1 MALAKRIFDPE
12 ELMKA
17 PQTLLAALIVAAGV
31 FFVGQS
37 AFAQTQIYDWPSQTY
52 PVLVTTNGDLIFID
66 NEGMATR
73 AYDWKAQSRGE
84 RDKALYLVDM
94 DNDDSPE
101 IVGSGTPTFVL
112 NQDANAVWAHKDGC
126 DQAIVADFVADDQ
139 LDIMCNNGREL
150 KVYTYDGQFVWSLGL
165 NRRIEQCRAGDWNGD
180 LKADLECAYR
190 GSSQLARVDAEGK
203 LINGEASEHEIPEE
217 ANDLDEVQPAGKAM
231 IEGKEFFDLDGD
243 GNADEKLTA
252 DGDAIVVGSKAKSKA
267 LARIELGGEALGAV
281 VKKMGEAG
289 THAFVI
295 TDGKIVV
302 IGPDAEKKAEY
313 STDAS
318 DYERSPLA
326 ELKSVY
332 ANNFGE
338 GNNKK
343 AQDAV
348 TAVQDKLSECY
359 GSRVRRN
366 PFAGTGKMLLQ
377 VSVDDK
383 GSVSGVN
390 KVHADITDDDIL
402 NCAKRALQRADYPK
416 AEGGNGSIN
425 VNINYT
431 FVDKAK

>member
-1 MALAKRIFDPE
+1 
-12 ELMKA
+12 MKA
-17 PQTLLAALIVAAGV
+17 PQSLISALIVAAGV
-31 FFVGQS
+31 LFVGQS
-37 AFAQTQIYDWPSQTY
+37 AFAQTQIYDWPSETY

-66 NEGMATR
+66 NKGEATR

-84 RDKALYLVDM
+84 REKGLYLVNM
-94 DNDDSPE
+94 DNDGGPE

-112 NQDANAVWAHKDGC
+112 NTDSNAIWAHKDGC
-126 DQAIVADFVADDQ
+126 DQAIVSDFVADDQ
-139 LDIMCNNGREL
+139 LDSMYNNGSEM

-165 NRRIEQCRAGDWNGD
+165 NRRLDYCRAGDWNGD
-180 LKADLECAYR
+180 LKSDLECSYR

-203 LINGEASEHEIPEE
+203 LIDGEASEHEISED
-217 ANDLDEVQPAGKAM
+217 ANDLDEVAPSGKSM

-252 DGDAIVVGSKAKSKA
+252 DGNAIVVGSKAKSKA
-267 LARIELGGEALGAV
+267 IARIDLGGEAQGAV
-281 VKKMGEAG
+281 VKKMGKAG

-295 TDGKIVV
+295 TEDKIVV
-302 IGPDAEKKAEY
+302 IGPDAKKKAEY
-313 STDAS
+313 STDAD

-338 GNNKK
+338 GNNQK

-383 GSVSGVN
+383 GNVKSVN
-390 KVHADITDDDIL
+390 RVHADITDNDIL
-402 NCAKRALQRADYPK
+402 SCAKRTLERADYPA